1 MHVHG
6 KRSRLHE
13 KASGLAVAWIE
24 RGKRYDGT
32 QMMSWLLMIIVALA
46 TFFLADSI
54 LTPLIL
60 LLWKKGW
67 FLLLKIQALFTKKN
81 LLQAL
86 VQSLLL
92 TAKALFRLIN
102 KTITAWLLPLLMTRR
117 QRYWLHHALID
128 ARRWARMRIF
138 RAWVRW
144 RRQPFWIKVATALPA
159 IIALIAVFV
168 VSGFLIAA
176 VFGITFVIPW
186 LGGLPVVAVLFL
198 RRQLARGA
206 LFLFERMGLDL
217 VVNRTVDWVIDV
229 VWWRTP
235 EPMQRRFDAW
245 WRWFKMRLR
254 RWVIGPRR
262 HVVRRVAGFRRR
274 RATSEPSGKAKAE
287 PNSDTSAA
295 LPSKECDTLS

>member
-1 MHVHG
+1 MT
-6 KRSRLHE
+6 SL
-13 KASGLAVAWIE
+13 
-24 RGKRYDGT
+24 
-32 QMMSWLLMIIVALA
+32 LLMIFVALA
-46 TFFLADSI
+46 TFFFADSI

-67 FLLLKIQALFTKKN
+67 ILLLKIQALFTKKN

-92 TAKALFRLIN
+92 TAKALLRLIN
-102 KTITAWLLPLLMTRR
+102 KTITTWVLPLLLTRR
-117 QRYWLHHALID
+117 QRYWLHHTLID
-128 ARRWARMRIF
+128 ARRWVRMRGL

-144 RRQPFWIKVATALPA
+144 RRQTLWIKVVMLVPAVIATVAL
-159 IIALIAVFV
+159 FV
-168 VSGFLIAA
+168 ISGFLIAA
-176 VFGITFVIPW
+176 LFGITFVLPW
-186 LGGLPVVAVLFL
+186 LGGLPVVAILFL

-206 LFLFERMGLDL
+206 LFVFERMGLDL
-217 VVNRTVDWVIDV
+217 VVNRTVDRVIDI

-262 HVVRRVAGFRRR
+262 SVVRRMAGFRRR
-274 RATSEPSGKAKAE
+274 PATSGPSSNKDSEPVGE
-287 PNSDTSAA
+287 NSAA
-295 LPSKECDTLS
+295 LPSEAGRKQEPPA

>member
-1 MHVHG
+1 MT
-6 KRSRLHE
+6 S
-13 KASGLAVAWIE
+13 
-24 RGKRYDGT
+24 
-32 QMMSWLLMIIVALA
+32 LLLLVVVALA
-46 TFFLADSI
+46 TFFFADSV

-92 TAKALFRLIN
+92 TVKALVRLIN
-102 KTITAWLLPLLMTRR
+102 KAVTAWLLPLLMTRR

-128 ARRWARMRIF
+128 ARRWVRMRGL

-144 RRQPFWIKVATALPA
+144 RRQPFWIKVAMLLPA
-159 IIALIAVFV
+159 VIATAALFV
-168 VSGFLIAA
+168 ISGFLIAA
-176 VFGITFVIPW
+176 VFGVTFVLPW
-186 LGGLPVVAVLFL
+186 LGGLPVVTVLFL

-206 LFLFERMGLDL
+206 LFIFERMGLGL
-217 VVNRTVDWVIDV
+217 VVNKTVDWVIDI

-262 HVVRRVAGFRRR
+262 SVVKRMAGWRRR
-274 RATSEPSGKAKAE
+274 GADPEPTSEVRIKPSDNE
-287 PNSDTSAA
+287 LAA
-295 LPSKECDTLS
+295 PPPPSEDKPERQA

>member
-1 MHVHG
+1 MT
-6 KRSRLHE
+6 SL
-13 KASGLAVAWIE
+13 
-24 RGKRYDGT
+24 
-32 QMMSWLLMIIVALA
+32 LLMIVVALA
-46 TFFLADSI
+46 TFFFADSI

-67 FLLLKIQALFTKKN
+67 ILLLKIQALFTKKN

-92 TAKALFRLIN
+92 TAKALLRLIN
-102 KTITAWLLPLLMTRR
+102 KTITTWVLPLLLTRR
-117 QRYWLHHALID
+117 QRYWLHHTLID
-128 ARRWARMRIF
+128 ARRWVRMRGL

-144 RRQPFWIKVATALPA
+144 RRQTLWIKVVMLVPVVIATVAL
-159 IIALIAVFV
+159 FV
-168 VSGFLIAA
+168 ISGFLIAA
-176 VFGITFVIPW
+176 LFGITFVLPW
-186 LGGLPVVAVLFL
+186 LGGLPVVAILFL

-206 LFLFERMGLDL
+206 LFVFERMGLDL
-217 VVNRTVDWVIDV
+217 VVNRTVDRVIDI

-262 HVVRRVAGFRRR
+262 SVVRRMAGFRRR
-274 RATSEPSGKAKAE
+274 PATSGPSSNKGSEPVDE
-287 PNSDTSAA
+287 NSAA
-295 LPSKECDTLS
+295 LPAEAGRKQEPPT